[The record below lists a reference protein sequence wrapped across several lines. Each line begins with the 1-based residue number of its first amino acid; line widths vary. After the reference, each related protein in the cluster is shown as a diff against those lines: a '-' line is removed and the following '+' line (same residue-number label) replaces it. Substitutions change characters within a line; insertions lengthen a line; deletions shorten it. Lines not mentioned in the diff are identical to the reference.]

1 MNLTRNHIYR
11 SIATLVA
18 IFALAFA
25 ASAKDKEQSQFPN
38 VRVKNFGQ
46 MDARFFRGAQPKQ
59 EDYQALAALGIHTVI
74 DLREDPTD
82 YEKPTVESL
91 GMKYVNI
98 AVEDK
103 HAPQE
108 AQIAEFL
115 KVVNDPATG
124 KFFVHCAGG
133 RHRTGIMG
141 AVYRFNFYGW
151 NFDQV
156 YAEMKQYDFYT
167 SWGHGD
173 QKKYVEDY
181 WQRIQ
186 SGQIHVTPTLAAAA
200 SATTSTVATPAHQK

>member
-1 MNLTRNHIYR
+1 MSLTRNDIRR
-11 SIATLVA
+11 SIAVVLAV
-18 IFALAFA
+18 FALSFA
-25 ASAKDKEQSQFPN
+25 AAAKSKEQPQFPN
-38 VRVKNFGQ
+38 VKIKNFGQ
-46 MDARFFRGAQPKQ
+46 MDERFFRGAQPKQ
-59 EDYQALAALGIHTVI
+59 EDYQALAALGIKTVI
-74 DLREDPTD
+74 DLREDSEA

-103 HAPQE
+103 RAPQE

-115 KVVNDPATG
+115 KLVNDPSTG

-156 YAEMKQYDFYT
+156 YAEMKQFDFYT

-181 WQRIQ
+181 WQRVQ
-186 SGQIHVTPTLAAAA
+186 SGQVHVAAPSATTAAAA
-200 SATTSTVATPAHQK
+200 AAAPNHR

>member
-1 MNLTRNHIYR
+1 MSLTSNHFRR
-11 SIATLVA
+11 SFAALVA
-18 IFALAFA
+18 ILALSFA
-25 ASAKDKEQSQFPN
+25 AVAKDQSQFPN
-38 VRVKNFGQ
+38 IKIKNFGQ
-46 MDARFFRGAQPKQ
+46 MDARFFRGAQPKA
-59 EDYQALAALGIHTVI
+59 EDFKDLAALGIKTVI
-74 DLREDPTD
+74 DLRDDPMD
-82 YEKPTVESL
+82 YEKSSVESL

-115 KVVNDPATG
+115 KLANDPATG
-124 KFFVHCAGG
+124 KFYVHCAGG

-151 NFDQV
+151 NYDQV

-173 QKKYVEDY
+173 QLKYVQSY
-181 WQRIQ
+181 WQGIQ
-186 SGQIHVTPTLAAAA
+186 SGQTHVAIASAATTEAVAA
-200 SATTSTVATPAHQK
+200 SAAATRQK

>member
-1 MNLTRNHIYR
+1 MSLTRNHVRR
-11 SIATLVA
+11 SIAAVLAV
-18 IFALAFA
+18 FALSFA
-25 ASAKDKEQSQFPN
+25 AAAKSKEQTQFPT
-38 VRVKNFGQ
+38 VRIKNFGQ
-46 MDARFFRGAQPKQ
+46 MDERFFRGAQPRQ
-59 EDYQALAALGIHTVI
+59 EDYQALAALGIKTVI
-74 DLREDPTD
+74 DLREDPEA

-98 AVEDK
+98 AIEDK

-115 KVVNDPATG
+115 KLANDPATG

-156 YAEMKQYDFYT
+156 YAEMKQFDFYT

-181 WQRIQ
+181 WQRVQ
-186 SGQIHVTPTLAAAA
+186 SGQVHVAALGAA
-200 SATTSTVATPAHQK
+200 SAASVAAPQHR